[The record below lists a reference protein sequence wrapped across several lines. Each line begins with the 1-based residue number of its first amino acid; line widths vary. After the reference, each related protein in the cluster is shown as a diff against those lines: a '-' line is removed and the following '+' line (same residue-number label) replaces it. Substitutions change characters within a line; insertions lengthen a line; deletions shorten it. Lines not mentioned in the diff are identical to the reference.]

1 MCDLSQIHLGHAARR
16 ASRVGRGI
24 GSGNGKTSGRGN
36 NGAKSRSGYKSRRGH
51 EGGQKQLFR
60 RVAKRG
66 FNPTGGSP
74 DVSTFGLD
82 SLASVADRDGIVTP
96 EALLRRRVRRTELVK
111 VLGTGELGA
120 VLTVYAHDFSAS
132 AEQSIISNGGKAI
145 RL

>member
-1 MCDLSQIHLGHAARR
+1 MCDLSQIHLGHASRR
-16 ASRVGRGI
+16 SSRVGRGI

-74 DVSTFGLD
+74 SVSIFSLD
-82 SLASVADRDGIVTP
+82 NLPSVASSDGVVTP
-96 EALLRRRVRRTELVK
+96 EALLRRRCRRGEFVK
-111 VLGTGELGA
+111 ILGA
-120 VLTVYAHDFSAS
+120 GQLSVPLTVYANDFSVAAEDSIVAS
-132 AEQSIISNGGKAI
+132 GGKAI
-145 RL
+145 RI